1 VIFDNILKFIKYIL
15 TGISEKS
22 VPFSLLLFW
31 FTFPLLAIHILWINL
46 VTDGLPG
53 LALASEPA
61 EGNVMNRQPRD
72 PNKTFCWKDGITYNK
87 CWVANGFWSLW
98 AFSIG
103 LFMLTFHIGKQL
115 LLRSFVLVRWAMSW
129 QFVLDENLF

>member
-1 VIFDNILKFIKYIL
+1 
-15 TGISEKS
+15 
-22 VPFSLLLFW
+22 
-31 FTFPLLAIHILWINL
+31 LWINL

-61 EGNVMNRQPRD
+61 EGNVMKHKGSNA
-72 PNKTFCWKDGITYNK
+72 KYFAGKMALHIISVGLLMGLVT
-87 CWVANGFWSLW
+87 W

-115 LLRSFVLVRWAMSW
+115 LYRP
-129 QFVLDENLF
+129 LF

>member
-1 VIFDNILKFIKYIL
+1 
-15 TGISEKS
+15 

-31 FTFPLLAIHILWINL
+31 FTFSLLAIHILWINL

-61 EGNVMNRQPRD
+61 EGNVMQRQPRD
-72 PNKTFCWKDGITYNK
+72 PQQNIFCWKDGITYNK
-87 CWVANGFWSLW
+87 CWVANGFGHSW

-103 LFMLTFHIGKQL
+103 LFTLIFHIGK
-115 LLRSFVLVRWAMSW
+115 
-129 QFVLDENLF
+129 

>member
-1 VIFDNILKFIKYIL
+1 
-15 TGISEKS
+15 
-22 VPFSLLLFW
+22 
-31 FTFPLLAIHILWINL
+31 LWINL

-61 EGNVMNRQPRD
+61 EGNVMKRQPRTH
-72 PNKTFCWKDGITYNK
+72 NKNIFAGKMALHIISVGLLMGLVT
-87 CWVANGFWSLW
+87 W

-115 LLRSFVLVRWAMSW
+115 LYGPFFSQMGHVMAIRSGRESLLK
-129 QFVLDENLF
+129 LDLFK